1 MSVSTWK
8 SSYGQSDAS
17 LDKHTMDGV
26 LKAIITTSDIRLLL
40 SYTASS
46 LLPMMLRYSVQP
58 GEAKYSIYI
67 YEQEI
72 LYCKVNNEPVCL
84 EEEKSMQVLQVRR
97 LKAKT
102 QYLALVEDRLEERK
116 GV

>member
-1 MSVSTWK
+1 
-8 SSYGQSDAS
+8 
-17 LDKHTMDGV
+17 
-26 LKAIITTSDIRLLL
+26 
-40 SYTASS
+40 
-46 LLPMMLRYSVQP
+46 MMLGYSVQP

-72 LYCKVNNEPVCL
+72 PYCKVTNEPVCL

>member
-8 SSYGQSDAS
+8 SSYGQSEAS
-17 LDKHTMDGV
+17 LDKYTMDCV

-46 LLPMMLRYSVQP
+46 LLPMMLRYSVQS

-67 YEQEI
+67 YEQERK
-72 LYCKVNNEPVCL
+72 YCI
-84 EEEKSMQVLQVRR
+84 
-97 LKAKT
+97 AK
-102 QYLALVEDRLEERK
+102 
-116 GV
+116 